1 MCSTLRYVSSTK
13 PRKFFPSYHIPAT
26 PAVSCDY
33 ALFCATAPRYPP
45 YSQWLPH
52 SFALN
57 GNFFFRQP
65 FSCVHSFSLRH
76 SAPSL
81 EFPVTCSLLC
91 ISKKV
96 KSFGIKQIRP
106 LFAKHPGWGWVLRIV
121 PGCLFDL
128 QLSTLNPPR
137 VPILSR
143 PSDASLASRM
153 YLRDVPIFRPSGLP
167 TVPKRSN
174 IQANIDVHKA

>member
-57 GNFFFRQP
+57 GNFFFRHP
-65 FSCVHSFSLRH
+65 FSCVRSLYLQH
-76 SAPSL
+76 SASSL
-81 EFPVTCSLLC
+81 EFPVTCSLFC

-106 LFAKHPGWGWVLRIV
+106 LFAKHPGWVLNIV
-121 PGCLFDL
+121 PGCLFDFR
-128 QLSTLNPPR
+128 LSTLNPPR

-143 PSDASLASRM
+143 LS
-153 YLRDVPIFRPSGLP
+153 DVPTFRPS
-167 TVPKRSN
+167 
-174 IQANIDVHKA
+174 DVFS